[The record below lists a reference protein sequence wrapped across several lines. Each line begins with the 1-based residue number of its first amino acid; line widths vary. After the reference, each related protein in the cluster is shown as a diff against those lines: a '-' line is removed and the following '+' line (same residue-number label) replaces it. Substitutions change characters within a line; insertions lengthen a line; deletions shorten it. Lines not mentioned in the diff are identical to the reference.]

1 MLNNEGQTE
10 ANNNCEDD
18 DNVFDNIFDDI
29 VEHDANGEKN
39 MNSFCFLI
47 NWNLIFKV
55 SSLYH
60 THKTDRNYKFFILP

>member
-18 DNVFDNIFDDI
+18 DNVFDDIFDDI

-39 MNSFCFLI
+39 MSSFCFQKKLKLI
-47 NWNLIFKV
+47 LKG
-55 SSLYH
+55 SSLYL
-60 THKTDRNYKFFILP
+60 THKT

>member
-39 MNSFCFLI
+39 MNSNKLK
-47 NWNLIFKV
+47 L
-55 SSLYH
+55 L
-60 THKTDRNYKFFILP
+60 